1 MIAGR
6 FDSLDRP
13 YVESRLIIPRLHVNQ
28 TVQFLLDTGSDSCCL
43 HPQDAWES
51 GIPFGQLGSTHLSQG
66 IGGSSP
72 YFREPAILSFS
83 DSFLARLY
91 VVELLIAEPSDTNN
105 GLPSLLG
112 RNVINR
118 WYVEYD
124 PANERLDIEV
134 RHADRTVER
143 Q

>member
-1 MIAGR
+1 M
-6 FDSLDRP
+6 
-13 YVESRLIIPRLHVNQ
+13 
-28 TVQFLLDTGSDSCCL
+28 
-43 HPQDAWES
+43 
-51 GIPFGQLGSTHLSQG
+51 
-66 IGGSSP
+66 
-72 YFREPAILSFS
+72 
-83 DSFLARLY
+83 
-91 VVELLIAEPSDTNN
+91 VELLIAEPSDTNN